1 MGLFG
6 KPFRNIKKQQ
16 LINSINNK
24 GLEVEVK
31 FTIGSTDYVVR
42 RGMKPHLF
50 EIHKN
55 GKMIDQPGSVREYQL
70 HLENQILKL
79 NFKSFTQIV
88 ILGNASFT
96 PFMQLS
102 TRDRREVIE
111 DLLDI
116 QIFSTMNTLLRDR
129 VSDNKRSLTD
139 ITYNIDLTNE
149 KIEVQEQYL
158 LKVKS
163 DIEKQI
169 KDLKSDITTYTE
181 SYGSAESLYSS
192 LTAEVDT

>member
-1 MGLFG
+1 MPWTYGLFG
-6 KPFRNIKKQQ
+6 KPFRKINKPQ
-16 LINSINNK
+16 LMNSVNDKDLKVDIEFSIGK
-24 GLEVEVK
+24 SEYLVK
-31 FTIGSTDYVVR
+31 
-42 RGMKPHLF
+42 RGMKPHYF
-50 EIHKN
+50 EIYKN
-55 GKMIDQPGSVREYQL
+55 GKMVDQPGSVRDYQL
-70 HLENQILKL
+70 FLENQILKL
-79 NFKSFTQIV
+79 NYKSFTQIV

-139 ITYNIDLTNE
+139 ASYSIDLIQE

-158 LKVKS
+158 R
-163 DIEKQI
+163 EGG
-169 KDLKSDITTYTE
+169 E
-181 SYGSAESLYSS
+181 RCG
-192 LTAEVDT
+192 